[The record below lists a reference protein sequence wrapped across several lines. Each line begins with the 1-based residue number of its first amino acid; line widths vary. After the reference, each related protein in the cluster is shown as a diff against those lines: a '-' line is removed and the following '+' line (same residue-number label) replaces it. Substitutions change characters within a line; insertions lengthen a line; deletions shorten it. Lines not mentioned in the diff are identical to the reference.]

1 LSAST
6 RGITC
11 ALAAAVLVMT
21 VMGAVSN
28 VYAATLYPATV
39 AQGSSMPVT
48 VTGVANLPTMVLVEV
63 RACNM
68 SIIYTAQIGPVVG
81 PYSVVIPTTGLENGT
96 YSVMVQAGSST
107 ISMLSFAIIQTG

>member
-1 LSAST
+1 
-6 RGITC
+6 
-11 ALAAAVLVMT
+11 
-21 VMGAVSN
+21 
-28 VYAATLYPATV
+28 
-39 AQGSSMPVT
+39 MPVT
-48 VTGVANLPTMVLVEV
+48 VTGVANLPTIVLVEI

-68 SIIYTAQIGPVVG
+68 SIIYTTQIGPVVG